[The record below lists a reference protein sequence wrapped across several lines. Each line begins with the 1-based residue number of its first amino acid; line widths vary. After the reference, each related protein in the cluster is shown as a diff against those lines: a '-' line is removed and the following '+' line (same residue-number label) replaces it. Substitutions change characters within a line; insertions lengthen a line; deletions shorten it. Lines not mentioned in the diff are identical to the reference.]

1 MDRLSDT
8 DTKPVSIIAVLA
20 VSLSTV
26 IAMLDSTI
34 ANVALPLIA
43 KDFSVSESASI
54 LIINAYQFAVIA
66 TLLPFSALGRTLGN
80 TRIFMAGVILFALS
94 SLGCSLSTSLN
105 MLTLFRIIQGLGAAA
120 ILSVNAALIK
130 AIYPPRLLGRGLGI
144 NVMVVSVSAAAGPS
158 VASSILSLAN
168 WNWLFT
174 INIPVACL
182 SLILCYFSLRTVH
195 CSAKPFDSGGA
206 CLVFLTCLSFACLTL
221 SVTRNHVSFAAASFI
236 VLLLLGRQLVI
247 NQKTKQA
254 QALIPVAM
262 FSSPVFSLSLFMS
275 LLSYSTQLLAYV
287 ALPFYFHNIL
297 HRDVVQA
304 GLMLTA
310 WPLATMMTSLIAG
323 ELSTRFG
330 AERVAIA
337 GLGMLAT
344 GMFLMTWLPSLPS
357 NEQILWRVVLCGF
370 GFGLFQSPNNLL
382 IMTSVSAEQNNMA
395 SGLLGTSRLAGQ
407 IIGSALVAVMFNV
420 FGGGAIRASMAAGAL
435 FSLLS
440 LGVSCLRLRQ
450 AHVKKCA
457 PVPSDDRHPG
467 CRR

>member
-1 MDRLSDT
+1 MDSISDANN
-8 DTKPVSIIAVLA
+8 KPVSIIAVLA

-43 KDFSVSESASI
+43 KDFAVSESASI

-66 TLLPFSALGRTLGN
+66 TLLPFSALGRTFGN
-80 TRIFMAGVILFALS
+80 ARIFKVGVTLFALS
-94 SLGCSLSTSLN
+94 SLGCSLSGSLN
-105 MLTLFRIIQGLGAAA
+105 MLTLFRVVQGLGAAA

-130 AIYPPRLLGRGLGI
+130 AIYPARLLSRGLSI

-182 SLILCYFSLRTVH
+182 SLILCIFSLR
-195 CSAKPFDSGGA
+195 SSDLRAKSFDKGGA
-206 CLVFLTCLSFACLTL
+206 CLVFLTCLSFAFLTL
-221 SVTRNHVSFAAASFI
+221 SVTKSHTRFAMASFL
-236 VLLLLGRQLVI
+236 VLLFLGRRLVLD
-247 NQKTKQA
+247 QKTKRSYA
-254 QALIPVAM
+254 MIPVAM
-262 FSSPVFSLSLFMS
+262 FSSPVFSLSLSMS

-287 ALPFYFHNIL
+287 ALPFYFHNTL

-310 WPLATMMTSLIAG
+310 WPLATMLTSLIAG

-337 GLGMLAT
+337 GLLMLVV
-344 GMFLMTWLPSLPS
+344 GMFLMTWLPYMPS
-357 NEQILWRVVLCGF
+357 DGQILWRVALCGL

-382 IMTSVSAEQNNMA
+382 IMTAVSPEQNNIA
-395 SGLLGTSRLAGQ
+395 SGLLGTSRLTGQ

-450 AHVKKCA
+450 EHRSK
-457 PVPSDDRHPG
+457 SLHTRT
-467 CRR
+467 R

>member
-1 MDRLSDT
+1 MRGSGGEVGSVSYANN
-8 DTKPVSIIAVLA
+8 KPVSMIAVLA

-66 TLLPFSALGRTLGN
+66 TLLPFSALGRTYGN
-80 TRIFMAGVILFALS
+80 ARIFMVGVTLFALS
-94 SLGCSLSTSLN
+94 SLGCSLSGSLN
-105 MLTLFRIIQGLGAAA
+105 MLTLFRVVQGLGAAA

-130 AIYPPRLLGRGLGI
+130 AIYPARLLSRGLSI

-182 SLILCYFSLRTVH
+182 SLILCLFSLRSPDF
-195 CSAKPFDSGGA
+195 SAKSFDRGGA
-206 CLVFLTCLSFACLTL
+206 CLVFLTCLSFAFLTL
-221 SVTRNHVSFAAASFI
+221 SVTKSHTCFAVASFL
-236 VLLLLGRQLVI
+236 VLLFLGRRLVLD
-247 NQKTKQA
+247 QKTKRSHA
-254 QALIPVAM
+254 MIPVAM
-262 FSSPVFSLSLFMS
+262 FSSPVFSLSLSMS

-287 ALPFYFHNIL
+287 ALPFYFHNTL

-310 WPLATMMTSLIAG
+310 WPLATMLTSLIAG

-330 AERVAIA
+330 TERVAIA
-337 GLGMLAT
+337 GLLMLVV
-344 GMFLMTWLPSLPS
+344 GMFLMIWLPPMPS
-357 NEQILWRVVLCGF
+357 DGQILWRVALCGL
-370 GFGLFQSPNNLL
+370 GFGLFQSPNNFL
-382 IMTSVSAEQNNMA
+382 IMTAVSPEQNNIA
-395 SGLLGTSRLAGQ
+395 SGLLGTSRLTGQ

-450 AHVKKCA
+450 EHRSKSLHTRA
-457 PVPSDDRHPG
+457 R
-467 CRR
+467 

>member
-1 MDRLSDT
+1 M
-8 DTKPVSIIAVLA
+8 
-20 VSLSTV
+20 
-26 IAMLDSTI
+26 
-34 ANVALPLIA
+34 
-43 KDFSVSESASI
+43 
-54 LIINAYQFAVIA
+54 NAYQFAVIA

-80 TRIFMAGVILFALS
+80 PRIFMAGVVLFALS

-158 VASSILSLAN
+158 VAFSILSLAN

-182 SLILCYFSLRTVH
+182 SLILCCCSLRSVH
-195 CSAKPFDSGGA
+195 YSAKPFDSGGA
-206 CLVFLTCLSFACLTL
+206 FLVFLTCLSFACLTL
-221 SVTRNHVSFAAASFI
+221 SVTGNHASFAVASSI
-236 VLLLLGRQLVI
+236 VLLFLGRQLVI

-254 QALIPVAM
+254 QAMIPMAM
-262 FSSPVFSLSLFMS
+262 FASPVFSLSLSMS

-323 ELSTRFG
+323 DLSTRFG

-337 GLGMLAT
+337 GLGMLVT
-344 GMFLMTWLPSLPS
+344 GMFLMTWLPLSPS
-357 NEQILWRVVLCGF
+357 DEQILWRVALCGF

-382 IMTSVSAEQNNMA
+382 VMTSVSPEQNNIA

-407 IIGSALVAVMFNV
+407 IIGSALVAVMFNI
-420 FGGGAIRASMAAGAL
+420 FGGGAIRASMAAGVL
-435 FSLLS
+435 FSFLS

-450 AHVKKCA
+450 AHVRKCA
-457 PVPSDDRHPG
+457 SVTGDDWHPG

>member
-1 MDRLSDT
+1 MDSISDANN
-8 DTKPVSIIAVLA
+8 KPVSITAVLA

-66 TLLPFSALGRTLGN
+66 TLLPFSALSRTFGN
-80 TRIFMAGVILFALS
+80 ARIFKVGVSLFALS
-94 SLGCSLSTSLN
+94 SLGCSLAGSLN
-105 MLTLFRIIQGLGAAA
+105 MLTLFRVVQGLGAAA

-130 AIYPPRLLGRGLGI
+130 AIYPARLLGRGLSI
-144 NVMVVSVSAAAGPS
+144 NVMVVSVSAAAGPT

-182 SLILCYFSLRTVH
+182 SLILCIFSLRSSDF
-195 CSAKPFDSGGA
+195 SAKSFDKGGA
-206 CLVFLTCLSFACLTL
+206 CLVFLTCLSFAFLTL
-221 SVTRNHVSFAAASFI
+221 SVTKSHTRFAMASFL
-236 VLLLLGRQLVI
+236 VLLFLGRYLVLD
-247 NQKTKQA
+247 QKIKRSHA
-254 QALIPVAM
+254 MIPVAM
-262 FSSPVFSLSLFMS
+262 FSSPVFSLSLSMS

-287 ALPFYFHNIL
+287 ALPFYFHNTL

-310 WPLATMMTSLIAG
+310 WPLATMLTSLIAG

-337 GLGMLAT
+337 GLLMLVV
-344 GMFLMTWLPSLPS
+344 GMFLMTWLPPMPS
-357 NEQILWRVVLCGF
+357 DGQILWRVALCGL

-382 IMTSVSAEQNNMA
+382 IMTAVSPEQNNIA
-395 SGLLGTSRLAGQ
+395 SGLLGTSRLTGQ

-450 AHVKKCA
+450 EHRSK
-457 PVPSDDRHPG
+457 SLHTRT
-467 CRR
+467 R

>member
-1 MDRLSDT
+1 MDSLLDP
-8 DTKPVSIIAVLA
+8 DAKPVSIIAVLA

-66 TLLPFSALGRTLGN
+66 TLLPFSALGRTFGN
-80 TRIFMAGVILFALS
+80 TRIFITGVILFALS
-94 SLGCSLSTSLN
+94 SLGCSLSGSLN
-105 MLTLFRIIQGLGAAA
+105 MLTLFRVVQGLGAAA

-130 AIYPPRLLGRGLGI
+130 EIYPARLLGRGLSI

-158 VASSILSLAN
+158 VASTILSLAN

-182 SLILCYFSLRTVH
+182 SLILCLFSLRSSDYTV
-195 CSAKPFDSGGA
+195 KPFDRGGA
-206 CLVFLTCLSFACLTL
+206 GLVFLTCLSFAFLTL
-221 SVTRNHVSFAAASFI
+221 SVTKNHACFAVVSFL
-236 VLLLLGRQLVI
+236 VLVCLGRHLVRD
-247 NQKTKQA
+247 QKIKQSHA
-254 QALIPVAM
+254 MIPVAM
-262 FSSPVFSLSLFMS
+262 FSSSVFSLSLAMS

-287 ALPFYFHNIL
+287 ALPFYFHNTL

-337 GLGMLAT
+337 GLLMLVV
-344 GMFLMTWLPSLPS
+344 GMFLMTWLPHMPS
-357 NEQILWRVVLCGF
+357 NGQILWRVALCGF

-382 IMTSVSAEQNNMA
+382 IMTAVSPEQNNIA
-395 SGLLGTSRLAGQ
+395 SGLLGTSRLTGQ

-420 FGGGAIRASMAAGAL
+420 FGGGAIRASMVAGTL

-440 LGVSCLRLRQ
+440 LGVSCLRIRQ
-450 AHVKKCA
+450 KH
-457 PVPSDDRHPG
+457 
-467 CRR
+467 RRKSLHTHAR